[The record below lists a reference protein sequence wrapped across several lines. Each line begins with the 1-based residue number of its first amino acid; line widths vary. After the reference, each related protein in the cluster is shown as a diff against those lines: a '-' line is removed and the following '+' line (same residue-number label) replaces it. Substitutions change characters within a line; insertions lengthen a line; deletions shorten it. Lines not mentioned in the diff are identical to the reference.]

1 MNNIEEV
8 TPSTDNARVQ
18 STTTAS
24 NENPNGKDQNAF
36 LTDPPIIDDDADE
49 LRRNLHTGP
58 ALYRPGELP
67 RPRFV
72 MLGQQGVGKVRLPIF
87 LLLISHRSKN
97 IFIRFAIIN
106 SIIIVQ

>member
-87 LLLISHRSKN
+87 
-97 IFIRFAIIN
+97 FIIDIT
-106 SIIIVQ
+106 SIQKYITFRHY